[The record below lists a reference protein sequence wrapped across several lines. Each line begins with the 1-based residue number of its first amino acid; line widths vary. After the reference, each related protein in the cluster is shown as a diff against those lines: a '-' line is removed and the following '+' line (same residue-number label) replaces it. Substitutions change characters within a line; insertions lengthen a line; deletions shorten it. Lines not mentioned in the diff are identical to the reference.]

1 MLRGRIKAGEDR
13 PFLSRQN
20 PAALPVTLPSPLRPA
35 VSERLRPLPGGA
47 APAAAAAPAPRA
59 ERAGRG
65 APHTAPG
72 DFPLPP
78 PGTHGP
84 AVRGFRRRRGLSAP
98 DGGTAPLQP
107 SRCRVLGVRHRRQPV
122 VVAAECPPPP
132 TPAPAQSCPGRE
144 SPHGGHIPARRLERR
159 GIYSSSSSPS
169 CSRCQPSP
177 ERAGGTG
184 GPRGSEPPP
193 RAPPA
198 AAAAVTPPWGRLR
211 SQPPLRRRGCSS
223 LAGGYPL
230 KLLTCLEGY
239 LFIF

>member
-65 APHTAPG
+65 APHSAPG

-132 TPAPAQSCPGRE
+132 RQPRPRAAQAGNPRTAGTSRHGAWSAGGFTLPLPPPSVPAASRAPSGLEAPAAPGAR
-144 SPHGGHIPARRLERR
+144 SRLPALPPRLQP
-159 GIYSSSSSPS
+159 PS
-169 CSRCQPSP
+169 L
-177 ERAGGTG
+177 
-184 GPRGSEPPP
+184 PRGAAC
-193 RAPPA
+193 APSH
-198 AAAAVTPPWGRLR
+198 R
-211 SQPPLRRRGCSS
+211 
-223 LAGGYPL
+223 
-230 KLLTCLEGY
+230 
-239 LFIF
+239 